1 MSVQF
6 LRAWLTDS
14 AVYGW
19 NLVFILQ
26 FSSDCSGAGL
36 FAWFDLH
43 GQRGRAGRHVGRAGR
58 HVGGA
63 GRHVGGAG
71 RHVGSGQ
78 GRWVG
83 R

>member
-1 MSVQF
+1 MSVKF

-19 NLVFILQ
+19 DLAFILQ
-26 FSSDCSGAGL
+26 FNSDCSGAGL

-43 GQRGRAGRHVGRAGR
+43 GQWGKACGQWAGQVGRHVGRADT
-58 HVGGA
+58 
-63 GRHVGGAG
+63 
-71 RHVGSGQ
+71 HVGSGQ

>member
-1 MSVQF
+1 MSVKF

-19 NLVFILQ
+19 DLAFILQ
-26 FSSDCSGAGL
+26 FNSDCSGAGL

-43 GQRGRAGRHVGRAGR
+43 GQWGKACEQACGQWAGQVGRHVGRADT
-58 HVGGA
+58 
-63 GRHVGGAG
+63 
-71 RHVGSGQ
+71 HVGSGQ